1 MLRGGYYIYYL
12 LDTLYGGRWCGGLV
26 AVKCCPAVAVV
37 EVCGGGA
44 VGCGVIMELRQL
56 KMELIF
62 SCVY

>member
-1 MLRGGYYIYYL
+1 MWWPGGSE
-12 LDTLYGGRWCGGLV
+12 V
-26 AVKCCPAVAVV
+26 PAVAVV

-62 SCVY
+62 RCEASLLVGLSVCTYVCMLG

>member
-1 MLRGGYYIYYL
+1 MLRGRYSVRG
-12 LDTLYGGRWCGGLV
+12 TVVWGTVV

-44 VGCGVIMELRQL
+44 VGCGVIMEL

>member
-1 MLRGGYYIYYL
+1 MLRGRYSVRG
-12 LDTLYGGRWCGGLV
+12 TVVWGTVV